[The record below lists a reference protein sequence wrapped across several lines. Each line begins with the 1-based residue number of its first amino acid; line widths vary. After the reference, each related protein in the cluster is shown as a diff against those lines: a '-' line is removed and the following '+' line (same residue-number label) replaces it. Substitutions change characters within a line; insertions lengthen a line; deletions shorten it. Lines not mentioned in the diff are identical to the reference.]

1 MLQDLVSFE
10 ILLDQ
15 GLVQGSWGEEE
26 APSGCFSSSCL
37 LTRLYPTWLPAP
49 SCEVPVSPNST
60 FHRDLR
66 ERPSLPPKLMP
77 CPCPPALFSL

>member
-37 LTRLYPTWLPAP
+37 LTRLCPTWLPAP
-49 SCEVPVSPNST
+49 PVRSQ
-60 FHRDLR
+60 
-66 ERPSLPPKLMP
+66 SLLIPP
-77 CPCPPALFSL
+77 